1 MKFNTRTKSAA
12 TVKNHEGAKAWTM
25 SKELELYTMVV
36 TTTLSDKFYETGG
49 ERLLRIK
56 QLISEVNPIF
66 VAKLAVYARENMYL
80 RSVPL
85 VLAVELAKAH
95 KGDDLV
101 SRLVARIVQRADEI
115 TELLAFYQNANART
129 ATKKLGQLSKQ
140 LQKGLALS
148 FNKFDEYQFSKYNR
162 EAAVKLRDAL
172 FLVHPRPKDVTQQS
186 IFDKIAADNLS
197 TAYTWET
204 ELSRAGQE
212 NHTDESAK
220 DVAFA
225 KQWEALIDSGKLGY
239 MAMLR
244 NLRNMLQKGISS
256 AHLDKVA
263 GMLSDPRQV
272 AKSKQFP
279 FRFLSAYREL
289 RGETNLKATK
299 IMQALED
306 AITASVV
313 NMRGFD
319 ANTRVLI
326 ASDVS
331 GSMSVPVSAKSK
343 VQMYDIGLVMS
354 MLLKSK
360 CKLAITSIFGTEFK
374 VVNMPSEN
382 ILANTDQMDHYSSQV
397 GWATNGHLV
406 IEHLVQTKTMIDKVM
421 IFTDMQL
428 WNSSGDGGH
437 LASAWTQY
445 KKLQPTARLYIFD
458 LQGYGQ
464 APIKLLRDDVH
475 LIAGWS
481 DKIFDILHAIENGSN
496 ALEVIENIT
505 L

>member
-1 MKFNTRTKSAA
+1 MKFNTRTKTAPEL
-12 TVKNHEGAKAWTM
+12 KNHEGAKAWSM
-25 SKELELYTMVV
+25 SPELELYTAVV

-49 ERLLRIK
+49 ERLKRIK
-56 QLISEVNPIF
+56 ELIGKCNPIF
-66 VAKLAVYARENMYL
+66 VAKLAVYARETMYL

-85 VLAVELAKAH
+85 VLTVELARIH
-95 KGDDLV
+95 QGDDLV
-101 SRLVARIVQRADEI
+101 SRLTGRVIQRADEI
-115 TELLAFYQNANART
+115 TELLALYQDANART
-129 ATKKLGQLSKQ
+129 ATKKLGKLSKQ
-140 LQKGLALS
+140 LQKGLALA

-172 FLVHPRPKDVTQQS
+172 FLVHPRPKDTAQQS
-186 IFDKIAADNLS
+186 IFDKIAADNLA

-204 ELSRAGQE
+204 ELSKAGQE
-212 NHTDESAK
+212 IHADEDTK
-220 DVAFA
+220 NMAFA

-239 MAMLR
+239 MALLR
-244 NLRNMLQKGISS
+244 NLRNMLQKGVSS
-256 AHLDKVA
+256 AHLAKVA
-263 GMLSDPRQV
+263 AMLADPKQV
-272 AKSKQFP
+272 ARSKQFP

-289 RGETNLKATK
+289 RGESSFKASGL
-299 IMQALED
+299 MQALEN

-313 NMRGFD
+313 NMKGFD
-319 ANTRVLI
+319 ASTRVLI

-331 GSMSVPVSAKSK
+331 GSMSVPVSAKSV
-343 VQMYDIGLVMS
+343 VQMYDIGLVLS

-360 CKLAITSIFGTEFK
+360 CKTAITSIFGTEFK
-374 VVNMPSEN
+374 VVNVPSTN
-382 ILANTDQMDHYSSQV
+382 ILANTDQMHHYSSQV

-406 IEHLVQTKTMIDKVM
+406 VQHLLDTKMVVDKVM

-428 WNSSGDGGH
+428 WNSQGTGNS
-437 LASAWTQY
+437 LSNNWTKY
-445 KKLQPTARLYIFD
+445 KRIAPGAKLYLFD

-464 APIKLLRDDVH
+464 APMSLQRDDVC

-496 ALEVIENIT
+496 ALEAIENIA

>member
-1 MKFNTRTKSAA
+1 MQFNIRTKSAPPL
-12 TVKNHEGAKAWTM
+12 KNHEGAKAWAMT
-25 SKELELYTMVV
+25 KELELYTMVV

-49 ERLLRIK
+49 VRLARIK
-56 QLISEVNPIF
+56 QLISEVDPLF
-66 VAKLAVYARENMYL
+66 VAKLAVYARESMYL
-80 RSVPL
+80 RSVSL
-85 VLAVELAKAH
+85 VLTVELAKVH
-95 KGDDLV
+95 QGDDLV
-101 SRLVARIVQRADEI
+101 SRLVGRVVQRADEI
-115 TELLAFYQNANART
+115 TEMLAFYQQANART
-129 ATKKLGQLSKQ
+129 ATKKLGKLSKQ
-140 LQKGLALS
+140 LQKGLALA

-162 EAAVKLRDAL
+162 DAAVKLRDAL

-186 IFDKIAADNLS
+186 IFDKIAADTLS

-212 NHTDESAK
+212 SHADEDAK
-220 DVAFA
+220 NVAFA

-244 NLRNMLQKGISS
+244 NLRNMLQKGVSS
-256 AHLDKVA
+256 AHLNKVA
-263 GMLSDPRQV
+263 GMLSDPKQV

-289 RGETNLKATK
+289 RGESNFKTSKL
-299 IMQALED
+299 MQALED

-319 ANTRVLI
+319 ENTRVLI

-331 GSMSVPVSAKSK
+331 GSMCTPVSAKST
-343 VQMYDIGLVMS
+343 VQMYDIGLVLS
-354 MLLKSK
+354 MLLQSK
-360 CKLAITSIFGTEFK
+360 CKLAVTSIFGTEFK
-374 VVNMPSEN
+374 VVNMPGKN
-382 ILANTDQMDHYSSQV
+382 ILANTDAMHHYSSQV

-406 IEHLVQTKTMIDKVM
+406 VEHLVKTRQVIDKVM

-428 WNSSGDGGH
+428 WNTNGDGGS
-437 LASAWTQY
+437 LAKAWKQY
-445 KKLQPTARLYIFD
+445 KMMAPAAKLYLFD

-464 APIKLLRDDVH
+464 APINVLQNDVH

-481 DKIFDILHAIENGSN
+481 DKVFDILHAIENGSN
-496 ALEVIENIT
+496 ALEVIEKIT